1 MKNVIDS
8 NLQLA
13 SFYCQQET
21 KVFTISILQPSLY
34 EGDHGSVCVS
44 ILECYQGLIT
54 LFAC

>member
-34 EGDHGSVCVS
+34 EGDHGSVCVCQS
-44 ILECYQGLIT
+44 WSVT
-54 LFAC
+54 KV